1 MEFKNKERK
10 KSVTASLIK
19 RLHSRITGS
28 GADFLLSSSHDF
40 LQFRAAADVLKHK
53 HDRTTVT
60 GLGGLQG
67 TRSDKLRV
75 RVLCA
80 FLLISLGG
88 RGTRL
93 PFI

>member
-53 HDRTTVT
+53 QDRT
-60 GLGGLQG
+60 
-67 TRSDKLRV
+67 R
-75 RVLCA
+75 
-80 FLLISLGG
+80 
-88 RGTRL
+88 RL
-93 PFI
+93 PGWAACRAHAQTSSGYESFVLFF